1 MLSRE
6 RFQRSVVGQFH
17 DFGNFSLHNTLNF
30 IMADAGQPLQRT
42 SKANSKRLKGGVFGR
57 IKPTHRLVHFNWR
70 ASRTA
75 TEMKLPG
82 VIAAPA
88 TRSLRSRK
96 WAAVICV
103 PVCTFGSRNM
113 RIAETVECP
122 DRELPNGQID

>member
-6 RFQRSVVGQFH
+6 RSERSVVGQFH

-30 IMADAGQPLQRT
+30 TMADAGQPLQRN

-75 TEMKLPG
+75 TEMPCLNPD
-82 VIAAPA
+82 IE
-88 TRSLRSRK
+88 RK
-96 WAAVICV
+96 AVFFGRARQDGCEFR
-103 PVCTFGSRNM
+103 PV
-113 RIAETVECP
+113 
-122 DRELPNGQID
+122 